1 MGANGFM
8 TKMVMDKP
16 RSGQLWNGIKNSE
29 FLGSWK
35 FGGENQRKET
45 GNKEQIR

>member
-8 TKMVMDKP
+8 TKMAMDKP
-16 RSGQLWNGIKNSE
+16 AIRTALEWNQE